1 MTRTAQI
8 IIAVVSIIAASAL
21 IFSQLPTQGFQSD
34 LSKVGNGSP
43 TVVLGFQNHSP
54 VGIQAMDKV
63 NQVRGD
69 FQDRADFII
78 ADLIE
83 NDGATFAEE
92 HGTRDGY
99 IGIFSA
105 SGDRQNVY
113 EVPEDP
119 QALRQILEREL
130 GY

>member
-8 IIAVVSIIAASAL
+8 VIAVISILAASAL

-34 LSKVGNGSP
+34 LSRVGNGTP

-54 VGIQAMDKV
+54 IGIQAMDVV
-63 NQVRGD
+63 NQVRSD
-69 FQDRADFII
+69 YEDRADFII
-78 ADLIE
+78 ADLTTDE
-83 NDGATFAEE
+83 GMEFAES
-92 HGTRDGY
+92 HGTQDGY
-99 IGIFSA
+99 IGVFSD
-105 SGDRQNVY
+105 GGERQNVY
-113 EVPEDP
+113 ELPEYP